1 MKAMKRTFLFTYLS
15 IALISF
21 NVSAQSA
28 YNDHVIDTYI
38 SHKTVTDDHDF
49 TYVGSPYLNEEF
61 QKGIIYKGSLAVAN
75 NVGLRYNA
83 NKDIFEIKRKVT
95 SKNNQAKYLVKTDDI
110 SFQIKNNHFVF
121 IPASKENNV
130 PGYFIL
136 LYKGENTSLYKKT
149 KKLFIAG
156 QKAYTSLARDVQPT
170 YKGKEILYLGD
181 AGGTLTELPSSKNGK
196 IKTFNNHNKELK
208 LYIKE
213 NNLNIS
219 KEYNLIKLVKYYDT
233 L

>member
-1 MKAMKRTFLFTYLS
+1 MKRTLIFTYLS

-21 NVSAQSA
+21 NVSAQSV
-28 YNDHVIDTYI
+28 YNEHLIDDYI
-38 SHKTVTDDHDF
+38 SQKTVTDDHDF
-49 TYVGSPYLNEEF
+49 TYVGSPYFNEEF

-95 SKNNQAKYLVKTDDI
+95 SKNSQAKYLVKTDDI
-110 SFQIKNNHFVF
+110 SFQIKNNRFVY
-121 IPASKENNV
+121 ISASKDNND

-136 LYKGENTSLYKKT
+136 LYTGENISLYKKT

-156 QKAYTSLARDVQPT
+156 QKAYSSLARDVQPT
-170 YKGKEILYLGD
+170 YKGKEILYISD
-181 AGGTLTELPSSKNGK
+181 GGKLTELPNSKSGK
-196 IKTFNNHNKELK
+196 VKTFNDHNKELK
-208 LYIKE
+208 QYIKE
-213 NNLNIS
+213 NDLNIS
-219 KEYNLIKLVKYYDT
+219 KEYNLIKLVKYYNT